1 MIIYYTLA
9 TPQAIYEF
17 QVNQEQARVTRWI
30 RKGQKGYDMSS
41 SMSAEHARK
50 LARRLQ
56 PAK

>member
-1 MIIYYTLA
+1 MVIYYTLA

-17 QVNQEQARVTRWI
+17 QVNQGQARVTRWI

-50 LARRLQ
+50 LVRQLQAR
-56 PAK
+56 